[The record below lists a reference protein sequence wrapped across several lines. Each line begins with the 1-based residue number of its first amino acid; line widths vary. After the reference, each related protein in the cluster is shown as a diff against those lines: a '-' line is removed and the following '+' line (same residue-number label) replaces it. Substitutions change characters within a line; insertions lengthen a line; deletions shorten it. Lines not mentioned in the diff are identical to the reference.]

1 VIGLFRRLLERRL
14 PDPHEPDEH
23 AIESVDRFRR
33 SVEQA
38 YRELGK
44 EPPEGIYREVERA
57 ERVLKR
63 DRRGT

>member
-1 VIGLFRRLLERRL
+1 VIGLLRRIFNRQE
-14 PDPHEPDEH
+14 PEPHEPDEH
-23 AIESVDRFRR
+23 AIESVDRFRQ

-44 EPPEGIYREVERA
+44 EPPPGIYREVERA

>member
-23 AIESVDRFRR
+23 AIKSVERFRH

-44 EPPEGIYREVERA
+44 EPPPGIYREVERA
-57 ERVLKR
+57 EKVLR
-63 DRRGT
+63 GRRGT

>member
-1 VIGLFRRLLERRL
+1 VIGLFRRLFNRRE
-14 PDPHEPDEH
+14 PEPHEPDEY
-23 AIESVDRFRR
+23 AIESVDRFRQ

-44 EPPEGIYREVERA
+44 EPPPGIYREVERA
-57 ERVLKR
+57 EQVLKR

>member
-1 VIGLFRRLLERRL
+1 VIGLLRRIFNRREPER
-14 PDPHEPDEH
+14 HEPDEH
-23 AIESVDRFRR
+23 AIESVDRFRQ

-44 EPPEGIYREVERA
+44 EPPPGIYREVERA

>member
-1 VIGLFRRLLERRL
+1 VIGLLRRLFNRRE
-14 PDPHEPDEH
+14 PEPHEPDEH
-23 AIESVDRFRR
+23 AIQSVDRFRR